1 VARRVFFSQNSVPNA
16 YAQLL
21 LMIRQQIAL
30 VLCSIAVMCSA
41 QDNGSVPTEQYF
53 EAGQKALAA
62 GRFEDAERNFE
73 KLRDLEPRVAE
84 IRANLGLVYFREGK
98 YEQAVSEL
106 NRALK
111 LKPDLPKIPSLLA
124 MSLSELGRYKEAL
137 PELEKCFAESS
148 ELPSKRMCGLQLE
161 RSYTGL
167 RRDGDAV
174 QVALELQRL
183 FPGDAEILY
192 HNEKIYG
199 NFAFQTIQQLVHA
212 APNSMWRHQ
221 AAAEAYESQGNY
233 TLSLSE
239 YKEVLNQDPHR
250 PGIHY
255 RIGRTLLAR
264 EDQTHLPADAVDA
277 AKEFEQELQ
286 VDSSNA
292 NAAYELADI
301 YRKSQQ
307 LDKAEDFFEL
317 ALKHYPDFEDA
328 HVGLA
333 AVLITQ
339 NKPTLAIAHLKQA
352 VALRPSDDVA
362 WYRLAQAERLAGD
375 TAGQKTAMAEFQRL
389 RSIRLGA
396 GQDQNASEVTRQ
408 AIEP

>member
-1 VARRVFFSQNSVPNA
+1 
-16 YAQLL
+16 
-21 LMIRQQIAL
+21 MIRQQIVLA
-30 VLCSIAVMCSA
+30 LCSIAVMGFA
-41 QDNGSVPTEQYF
+41 QDNASTPADQYF
-53 EAGQKALAA
+53 EAGQKALVA
-62 GRFEDAERNFE
+62 GRFEDAERSYE

-84 IRANLGLVYFREGK
+84 VHANLGLVYFREGK

-106 NRALK
+106 NRALR
-111 LKPDLPKIPSLLA
+111 LKPGLPKVPSLLA
-124 MSLSELGRYKEAL
+124 MSLSELGRYSEAL

-167 RRDGDAV
+167 QRDGEAV

-183 FPGDAEILY
+183 FPDDPEILY

-199 NFAFQTIQQLVHA
+199 NFAFQTIQQLVRT

-221 AAAEAYESQGNY
+221 AAAEAYESQENY
-233 TLSLSE
+233 TLALYE

-264 EDQTHLPADAVDA
+264 ADQTHIPADAVDA
-277 AKEFEQELQ
+277 TKEFDQELQ
-286 VDSSNA
+286 VDPSNA

-301 YRKSQQ
+301 YRKSHQ
-307 LDKAEDFFEL
+307 LDKAGEFFEL
-317 ALKHYPDFEDA
+317 ALKRYPDFEDA

-333 AVLITQ
+333 AVMITQ
-339 NKPTLAIAHLKQA
+339 DKPTLAIAHLKQA
-352 VALRPSDDVA
+352 VALRPSDEVA
-362 WYRLAQAERLAGD
+362 WYRLAQADRLVGD

-389 RSIRLGA
+389 RSAKLAA
-396 GQDQNASEVTRQ
+396 GQEQNASEVTRQ
-408 AIEP
+408 SIEP

>member
-1 VARRVFFSQNSVPNA
+1 
-16 YAQLL
+16 
-21 LMIRQQIAL
+21 MIRQQIAL
-30 VLCSIAVMCSA
+30 VLCCMAVMAFA
-41 QDNGSVPTEQYF
+41 QDNASAPADQYF
-53 EAGQKALAA
+53 EAGQKALAE
-62 GRFEDAERNFE
+62 GRFDDAERNYE

-84 IRANLGLVYFREGK
+84 IHANLGLVYFQEGK

-111 LKPDLPKIPSLLA
+111 LQPSLPKIPSLLA

-137 PELEKCFAESS
+137 PELEKCFAASS

-167 RRDGDAV
+167 QRDGDAV

-183 FPGDAEILY
+183 FPDDPEILY

-199 NFAFQTIQQLVHA
+199 NFAFQTVQQLVHI
-212 APNSMWRHQ
+212 APNSIWRHQ

-233 TLSLSE
+233 TLALSE
-239 YKEVLNQDPHR
+239 YREVLNRDPHR

-277 AKEFEQELQ
+277 AKEFAQELQ
-286 VDSSNA
+286 VDPSNA

-301 YRKSQQ
+301 YRKSHQ
-307 LDKAEDFFEL
+307 LDKAGEFFEL

-339 NKPTLAIAHLKQA
+339 DKPMLAIAHLKQA
-352 VALRPSDDVA
+352 VALRPSDEVA
-362 WYRLAQAERLAGD
+362 WYRLAQAERLADD
-375 TAGQKTAMAEFQRL
+375 TAEQKTALAEFQRL
-389 RSIRLGA
+389 RSIRLAA
-396 GQDQNASEVTRQ
+396 GREQNESEVTKQ

>member
-1 VARRVFFSQNSVPNA
+1 
-16 YAQLL
+16 
-21 LMIRQQIAL
+21 MIRQQIVLA
-30 VLCSIAVMCSA
+30 LCSIAVMGFA
-41 QDNGSVPTEQYF
+41 QDNASTPADQYF
-53 EAGQKALAA
+53 EAGQKALVA
-62 GRFEDAERNFE
+62 GRFEDAERSYE

-84 IRANLGLVYFREGK
+84 VHANLGLVYFREGK

-106 NRALK
+106 NRALR
-111 LKPDLPKIPSLLA
+111 LKPGLPKVPSLLA
-124 MSLSELGRYKEAL
+124 MSLSELGRYSEAL

-167 RRDGDAV
+167 QRDGEAV

-183 FPGDAEILY
+183 FPDDPEILY

-199 NFAFQTIQQLVHA
+199 NFAFQTIQQLVRT
-212 APNSMWRHQ
+212 APNSTWRHQ
-221 AAAEAYESQGNY
+221 AAAEAYESQENY
-233 TLSLSE
+233 TLALYE

-264 EDQTHLPADAVDA
+264 ADQTHIPADAVDA
-277 AKEFEQELQ
+277 TKEFDQELQ
-286 VDSSNA
+286 VDPSNA

-301 YRKSQQ
+301 YRKSHQ
-307 LDKAEDFFEL
+307 LDKAGEFFEL
-317 ALKHYPDFEDA
+317 ALKRYPDFEDA

-333 AVLITQ
+333 AVMITQ
-339 NKPTLAIAHLKQA
+339 DKPTLAIAHLKQA
-352 VALRPSDDVA
+352 VALRPSDEVA
-362 WYRLAQAERLAGD
+362 WYRLAQADRLVGD

-389 RSIRLGA
+389 RSAKLAA
-396 GQDQNASEVTRQ
+396 GQEQNASEVTRQ
-408 AIEP
+408 SIEP

>member
-1 VARRVFFSQNSVPNA
+1 
-16 YAQLL
+16 
-21 LMIRQQIAL
+21 MIRQQIAL
-30 VLCSIAVMCSA
+30 VLCSITVMGFA
-41 QDNGSVPTEQYF
+41 QDNASAPADQYF

-62 GRFEDAERNFE
+62 GRFEDAERNYE

-84 IRANLGLVYFREGK
+84 VHANLGLVYFREGK

-106 NRALK
+106 NRALR
-111 LKPDLPKIPSLLA
+111 LKPSLPKVPSLLA
-124 MSLSELGRYKEAL
+124 MSLSELGRYSEAL
-137 PELEKCFAESS
+137 PELEKGFAESS

-167 RRDGDAV
+167 QRDGEAV
-174 QVALELQRL
+174 QVALDLQRL
-183 FPGDAEILY
+183 FPDDPEILY

-199 NFAFQTIQQLVHA
+199 NFAFQTIQQLVRT

-221 AAAEAYESQGNY
+221 AAAEAYESQENY
-233 TLSLSE
+233 TLALYE

-277 AKEFEQELQ
+277 TKEFEQELQ
-286 VDSSNA
+286 VDPSNA

-301 YRKSQQ
+301 YRKSHQI
-307 LDKAEDFFEL
+307 DKAGEFFEL
-317 ALKHYPDFEDA
+317 ALKRYPDFEDA

-333 AVLITQ
+333 AVMITQ
-339 NKPTLAIAHLKQA
+339 DKPTLAIAHLKQA
-352 VALRPSDDVA
+352 VALRPSDEVA
-362 WYRLAQAERLAGD
+362 WYRLAQADRLAGD
-375 TAGQKTAMAEFQRL
+375 NTGQKTAMAEFQRL
-389 RSIRLGA
+389 RSAKLAA
-396 GQDQNASEVTRQ
+396 GQEQNASEVTRQ
-408 AIEP
+408 SIEP

>member
-1 VARRVFFSQNSVPNA
+1 
-16 YAQLL
+16 
-21 LMIRQQIAL
+21 MIRQQIAL

-174 QVALELQRL
+174 QVALDLQRL
-183 FPGDAEILY
+183 FPDDAEILY

-199 NFAFQTIQQLVHA
+199 NFAFQTIQQLIHT

-221 AAAEAYESQGNY
+221 A
-233 TLSLSE
+233 
-239 YKEVLNQDPHR
+239 
-250 PGIHY
+250 
-255 RIGRTLLAR
+255 
-264 EDQTHLPADAVDA
+264 
-277 AKEFEQELQ
+277 
-286 VDSSNA
+286 
-292 NAAYELADI
+292 
-301 YRKSQQ
+301 
-307 LDKAEDFFEL
+307 
-317 ALKHYPDFEDA
+317 
-328 HVGLA
+328 
-333 AVLITQ
+333 
-339 NKPTLAIAHLKQA
+339 
-352 VALRPSDDVA
+352 
-362 WYRLAQAERLAGD
+362 
-375 TAGQKTAMAEFQRL
+375 
-389 RSIRLGA
+389 
-396 GQDQNASEVTRQ
+396 
-408 AIEP
+408 